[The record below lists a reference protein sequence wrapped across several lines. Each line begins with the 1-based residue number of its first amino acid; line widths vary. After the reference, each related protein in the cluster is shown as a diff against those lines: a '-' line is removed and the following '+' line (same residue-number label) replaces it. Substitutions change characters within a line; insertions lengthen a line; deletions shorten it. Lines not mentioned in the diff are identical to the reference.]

1 MYEGA
6 QSRKVRPFQGF
17 KRKAVVVLPSDEIY
31 QQRLAERQKT
41 LKKSVHPDAIL
52 EMKGA
57 VRGARSQVTGQVNEA
72 MTCTCQTL
80 SMS

>member
-17 KRKAVVVLPSDEIY
+17 KRKAVVVLPSDETY
-31 QQRLAERQKT
+31 QERLAEREKT

-52 EMKGA
+52 EMKG
-57 VRGARSQVTGQVNEA
+57 VV
-72 MTCTCQTL
+72 
-80 SMS
+80 